1 MRHHADSM
9 RYDRMY
15 ALLWIYTAAL
25 ALFGLFL
32 GPLDQILPGLATI
45 VLTEDALITDYVLI
59 AGPGAALINSALVT
73 AVTLVMLRLSH
84 EPFNGFSLW
93 LYAKLR
99 REPFGKYVPTG
110 LLSTALAPV
119 ISYIALDNGWGTP
132 LLGGL
137 AGVLI
142 GFILPPL
149 SAYTYKIQNGM
160 NLYNMGFACGLLAFI
175 LIPLISS
182 MGATPTTRYHWAEG
196 YNLLFGL
203 ALGFFC
209 AALFLLGLLCSGRP
223 AWASWAGY
231 RRLLLTSGRAP
242 SDYLRMFGAGPVSPL
257 SWAEAA
263 T

>member
-73 AVTLVMLRLSH
+73 AVTLVMLRLSQ
-84 EPFNGFSLW
+84 EPFNGFSLVVVGLMSGFSLFGKNVVNIWPILLGAW

-149 SAYTYKIQNGM
+149 SA
-160 NLYNMGFACGLLAFI
+160 
-175 LIPLISS
+175 
-182 MGATPTTRYHWAEG
+182 
-196 YNLLFGL
+196 
-203 ALGFFC
+203 
-209 AALFLLGLLCSGRP
+209 
-223 AWASWAGY
+223 
-231 RRLLLTSGRAP
+231 
-242 SDYLRMFGAGPVSPL
+242 
-257 SWAEAA
+257 
-263 T
+263 